1 MLGQG
6 THGRHQMAD
15 LLLSDEQRIRDRGEY
30 ARMVRQMAGPRDA
43 GYTATFVMTEDDF
56 LDEMTPKV
64 RAMRERVKAN
74 RLAAFER
81 FMRGE

>member
-1 MLGQG
+1 
-6 THGRHQMAD
+6 MATD
-15 LLLSDEQRIRDRGEY
+15 LLLSDEQRIRDRAEY
-30 ARMVRQMAGPRDA
+30 TKVVRQMSGPRDN
-43 GYTATFVMTEDDF
+43 GYTASFVMTEDEF
-56 LDEMTPKV
+56 LDDLTPKV

>member
-1 MLGQG
+1 
-6 THGRHQMAD
+6 MATD
-15 LLLSDEQRIRDRGEY
+15 LLLTDEQRIRDRGEY
-30 ARMVRQMAGPRDA
+30 ARMVRAMSGPRDA
-43 GYTATFVMTEDDF
+43 GYTNTFVMTKDEF
-56 LDEMTPKV
+56 LDDLTPKV

>member
-1 MLGQG
+1 
-6 THGRHQMAD
+6 MAD
-15 LLLSDEQRIRDRGEY
+15 LLLSDEQRIRDRAEY
-30 ARMVRQMAGPRDA
+30 AKVVRGMAGPGDN
-43 GYTATFVMTEDDF
+43 GYTSTFVITKDEF

-64 RAMRERVKAN
+64 RAMRERVKTN